1 LLRRSA
7 PRNDILKMTNQTI
20 KFAIIGAGAMGSA
33 IVKGLINNKIFKPS
47 EILLCDLDEIKLNEL
62 KTQLGVEITS
72 SYDKLKSSL
81 EEDAL
86 VILAVKP
93 QVFDKVLETLVDI
106 SNSIKL
112 ISIAAGKTISA
123 IEKYFP
129 ENEIFRVMPNTP
141 AQISKAASAISFNK
155 LASKISI
162 DKVIDIFSAIG
173 ICVVVE
179 EKDLDTVTA
188 LSGSGPAYIFLM
200 TEALT
205 KAGEALGLKADVAE
219 QLARQTAYGAAS
231 LMIESGES
239 AQELRKKVTSPNGTT
254 QAGVENFQANNFE
267 DIVFQAL
274 EAAKKRAL
282 ELS

>member
-1 LLRRSA
+1 MGSS
-7 PRNDILKMTNQTI
+7 KI

-33 IVKGLINNKIFKPS
+33 IVKGLINNKIFKPN
-47 EILLCDLDEIKLNEL
+47 EILLCDLDETKLNEL

-72 SYDKLKSSL
+72 SYDKLRSSL
-81 EEDAL
+81 VDDAL

-93 QVFDKVLETLVDI
+93 QVFDKVLETLVGI
-106 SNSIKL
+106 NNSIKL

-155 LASKISI
+155 LASETSI
-162 DKVIDIFSAIG
+162 EKVINIFSAIG
-173 ICVVVE
+173 ICVLVE

-219 QLARQTAYGAAS
+219 KLARQTAYGAAS

-239 AQELRKKVTSPNGTT
+239 AEDLRKKVTSPNGTT
-254 QAGVENFQANNFE
+254 QAGVENFQKNNFE
-267 DIVFQAL
+267 GVVFQAL
-274 EAAKKRAL
+274 EAAKKRAR